1 MLPEEMVFEKGLRE
15 RRKDAH
21 LVWDWPG
28 QRPRGLQVL
37 GRLCSL
43 ANVGVGGRDET
54 GEVGKGQVL
63 KSLEL
68 CLWSSSLTL
77 GTREPG

>member
-1 MLPEEMVFEKGLRE
+1 MHILI
-15 RRKDAH
+15 
-21 LVWDWPG
+21 WDRPG

-43 ANVGVGGRDET
+43 ENVGVGGRDET

-68 CLWSSSLTL
+68 CLWSPAL